1 MEGKPVAANINHV
14 FQDIEPLEEWVRE
27 QASDAFLVHLSGYK
41 KENLKIQVTSARYV
55 RVLGERPLGDNKWE
69 RFRKEFPIPSNCD
82 PNDISAKFEN
92 GVLSVKLPKMIAPA
106 VDTKVPKTSTAEAP
120 KPPTQEAPKPPT
132 KEAPKPPTQEA
143 PKPPTKEAPKPPTK
157 EAPKPPATE
166 APKLPKPM
174 STGGPQP
181 QKTGA
186 NNQEQIKK
194 SNEATSQ
201 GQHSNYAPP
210 QTTEKEPS
218 RVSKS
223 SNQVEA
229 EASNAAQKTMDK
241 DKSGDGLDKIAAK
254 STEKLHEDRGKRV
267 EDSTKEELR
276 RALFGHPEDN
286 AGVEKCSFS
295 YNYKQAVDGLVMEM
309 KQQPRKMVNWGLA
322 FLFVLVLWLYVKH
335 TINSIQE
342 IKRQEL

>member
-1 MEGKPVAANINHV
+1 MEGKPFAANTNRV
-14 FQDIEPLEEWVRE
+14 YQDIEPLEEWVRE

-82 PNDISAKFEN
+82 PNGISAKFEN
-92 GVLSVKLPKMIAPA
+92 SVLSVKLPKMIAPA
-106 VDTKVPKTSTAEAP
+106 VDTKVSKTPTTEAP
-120 KPPTQEAPKPPT
+120 KPPTQEAPTPP
-132 KEAPKPPTQEA
+132 AQEA
-143 PKPPTKEAPKPPTK
+143 PKPPAK
-157 EAPKPPATE
+157 EAPKPPATEAPKPPTTE

-201 GQHSNYAPP
+201 GKNSNYAPP
-210 QTTEKEPS
+210 QTTENEPS

-229 EASNAAQKTMDK
+229 EASNAAQKTMRK

-254 STEKLHEDRGKRV
+254 STEKLEEDRGKKV

-276 RALFGHPEDN
+276 RAIFGHPEDN

-295 YNYKQAVDGLVMEM
+295 CNYKQVGYGLVMKM
-309 KQQPRKMVNWGLA
+309 KQQPRKMVKLGLA

-335 TINSIQE
+335 TIKSIQE

>member
-1 MEGKPVAANINHV
+1 MEGKPVAANTNRV
-14 FQDIEPLEEWVRE
+14 YQDIEPLEEWVRE

-55 RVLGERPLGDNKWE
+55 KVLGERPLGGNNWE

-106 VDTKVPKTSTAEAP
+106 VETKVPKTATTEAP

-132 KEAPKPPTQEA
+132 KEAPKPPA
-143 PKPPTKEAPKPPTK
+143 M
-157 EAPKPPATE
+157 E

-241 DKSGDGLDKIAAK
+241 DKSGDGLDKIDAI
-254 STEKLHEDRGKRV
+254 STEKLHEDHGKRV
-267 EDSTKEELR
+267 EDSTKEDLR

-295 YNYKQAVDGLVMEM
+295 CNYKRAVDRLVMEM
-309 KQQPRKMVNWGLA
+309 KQQPRKMVNLGLA

-335 TINSIQE
+335 TISSIQE

>member
-1 MEGKPVAANINHV
+1 MEGKPFARV
-14 FQDIEPLEEWVRE
+14 FQDIEPPEEWVRE

-41 KENLKIQVTSARYV
+41 KENLKIQVTSARYI
-55 RVLGERPLGDNKWE
+55 RVLGERPLDGNKWE

-106 VDTKVPKTSTAEAP
+106 AVNTNVPKPPTTEAP
-120 KPPTQEAPKPPT
+120 KPPTKEAPKPPT

-143 PKPPTKEAPKPPTK
+143 PKPPTQ

-181 QKTGA
+181 QMTGA

-201 GQHSNYAPP
+201 GKNSNYAPP

-229 EASNAAQKTMDK
+229 EASNAAQKTMHK
-241 DKSGDGLDKIAAK
+241 DKSGDGLDKTAAK
-254 STEKLHEDRGKRV
+254 NTKKLDEDRGKKATSAAFSSAFFLDVPAFPQYSSPSTSTV
-267 EDSTKEELR
+267 EENVGK
-276 RALFGHPEDN
+276 
-286 AGVEKCSFS
+286 
-295 YNYKQAVDGLVMEM
+295 
-309 KQQPRKMVNWGLA
+309 
-322 FLFVLVLWLYVKH
+322 
-335 TINSIQE
+335 
-342 IKRQEL
+342 

>member
-1 MEGKPVAANINHV
+1 MEVKPFARD

-55 RVLGERPLGDNKWE
+55 RVLGERPLGGNKWE

-92 GVLSVKLPKMIAPA
+92 GVLSVKLPKIIAP
-106 VDTKVPKTSTAEAP
+106 VPKPSTTEAP
-120 KPPTQEAPKPPT
+120 KPPTKEAPKPPT
-132 KEAPKPPTQEA
+132 KEAPKPPTQ
-143 PKPPTKEAPKPPTK
+143 

-181 QKTGA
+181 QMTGA

-201 GQHSNYAPP
+201 GKNSNYAPP

-229 EASNAAQKTMDK
+229 EASNAAQKTMHK
-241 DKSGDGLDKIAAK
+241 DKRGDGLDKIAAK
-254 STEKLHEDRGKRV
+254 NTEKLDEDRGKKV

-276 RALFGHPEDN
+276 RAIFGHPEDN

-295 YNYKQAVDGLVMEM
+295 CNYKQVVDGLVMEM
-309 KQQPRKMVNWGLA
+309 KQQPRKVVKLGLA
-322 FLFVLVLWLYVKH
+322 FLFVLALWFYAKH
-335 TINSIQE
+335 TIKSIQE

>member
-1 MEGKPVAANINHV
+1 MEGKPVAANTNRV
-14 FQDIEPLEEWVRE
+14 YQDIEPLEEWVRE

-55 RVLGERPLGDNKWE
+55 RVLGERPLGGNNWE

-106 VDTKVPKTSTAEAP
+106 VETKVPKTATTEAP

-132 KEAPKPPTQEA
+132 KEAPKPPTQ
-143 PKPPTKEAPKPPTK
+143 

-267 EDSTKEELR
+267 EDSTKDDLR

-286 AGVEKCSFS
+286 AGVEKRSFS
-295 YNYKQAVDGLVMEM
+295 YNFKQAVDRLVMEM
-309 KQQPRKMVNWGLA
+309 KQQPRKMVNLGLA

-335 TINSIQE
+335 TISSIQE

>member
-1 MEGKPVAANINHV
+1 MEGKPFAANANRV

-55 RVLGERPLGDNKWE
+55 RVLGERPLGGNKWE

-106 VDTKVPKTSTAEAP
+106 AVDTKVPK
-120 KPPTQEAPKPPT
+120 PPTT
-132 KEAPKPPTQEA
+132 
-143 PKPPTKEAPKPPTK
+143 EAPKPPTK

-201 GQHSNYAPP
+201 GKNSNYAPP
-210 QTTEKEPS
+210 QTTEREPS

-229 EASNAAQKTMDK
+229 EASNAAQKTMHK

-254 STEKLHEDRGKRV
+254 STEKLDGDRGKKV
-267 EDSTKEELR
+267 EDSTKEEFR
-276 RALFGHPEDN
+276 RAIFGHPEDN

-295 YNYKQAVDGLVMEM
+295 YNYKQVVDGLVMEM
-309 KQQPRKMVNWGLA
+309 KQQPGKVVKLGLA
-322 FLFVLVLWLYVKH
+322 FLFVLVLWFYVKH
-335 TINSIQE
+335 TIKSIQE